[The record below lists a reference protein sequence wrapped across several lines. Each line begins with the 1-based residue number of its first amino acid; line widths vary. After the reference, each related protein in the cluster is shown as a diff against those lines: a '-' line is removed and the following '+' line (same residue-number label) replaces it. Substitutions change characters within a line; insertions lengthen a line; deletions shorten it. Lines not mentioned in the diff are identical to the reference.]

1 MDLDFTVRDREKL
14 AVTNFY
20 HSLTFT
26 AITAQFPVTLLL
38 TWEPKK
44 PQYSVHNPYAYGEGN
59 CGEGNWVN
67 LTEVY
72 GEHDHNGRLK
82 T

>member
-1 MDLDFTVRDREKL
+1 MDWDFTVRDREKL

-59 CGEGNWVN
+59 WVN

-72 GEHDHNGRLK
+72 GEHDQNGRLN

>member
-1 MDLDFTVRDREKL
+1 VDWDFTVRDREKL
-14 AVTNFY
+14 AVSNFDR
-20 HSLTFT
+20 SLKFT
-26 AITAQFPVTLLL
+26 AITPQFPVTLLL

-59 CGEGNWVN
+59 WVN

-72 GEHDHNGRLK
+72 GQHDRNGRLN